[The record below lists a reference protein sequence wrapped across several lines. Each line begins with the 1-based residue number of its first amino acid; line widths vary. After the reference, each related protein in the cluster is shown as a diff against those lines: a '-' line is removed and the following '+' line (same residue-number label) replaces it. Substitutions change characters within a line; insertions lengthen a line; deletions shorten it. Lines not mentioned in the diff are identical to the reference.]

1 MVMDEIKMKTGL
13 VLEGGAM
20 RGLFSAGVMDVLM
33 EHQIAFDGAIGVSAG
48 AAFGC
53 NYKSRQ
59 PGRVIRYNT
68 EYARD
73 PRYCSLR
80 SLFKTGDLFGADFC
94 YHELPN
100 KLDPF
105 DTEAFQQNPM
115 EFYVVCTDVLTGE
128 AVYQKC
134 GIADDECFEWL
145 RASASMPLVS
155 RTVEIGGRRML
166 DGGIADSIP
175 LRYFEQIGYNK
186 ILVILT
192 QPEGYRKKKNKA
204 LPLIRLSF
212 RQYPKMVEALEKRHK
227 KYNDTLAYV
236 KKREREGAVLVLRPQ
251 DSLSIGRVEHN
262 PERIRQVYDC
272 GRKVALQS
280 LEQIEAFLR

>member
-1 MVMDEIKMKTGL
+1 MKTGL

-204 LPLIRLSF
+204 LPLIRLNF
-212 RQYPKMVEALEKRHK
+212 RQYPKMVEALEKRHE

-251 DSLSIGRVEHN
+251 DSLSIGRIEHN
-262 PERIRQVYDC
+262 PERMRQVYDC

>member
-1 MVMDEIKMKTGL
+1 MDEVKMKTGL

-262 PERIRQVYDC
+262 SERMRQVYDC

>member
-1 MVMDEIKMKTGL
+1 MKTGL

-204 LPLIRLSF
+204 LPLIRLNF
-212 RQYPKMVEALEKRHK
+212 RQYPKMVEALEKRHE

-262 PERIRQVYDC
+262 PERMRQVYDC

>member
-1 MVMDEIKMKTGL
+1 MDEVKMKTGL

-262 PERIRQVYDC
+262 PERMRQVYDC

>member
-1 MVMDEIKMKTGL
+1 MKTGL

-212 RQYPKMVEALEKRHK
+212 RQYPKMVEALEKHHK

-262 PERIRQVYDC
+262 PERMRQVYDC

>member
-1 MVMDEIKMKTGL
+1 MKTGL

-212 RQYPKMVEALEKRHK
+212 RQYPKMVEALEKRHE

-262 PERIRQVYDC
+262 PERMRQVYDC

>member
-1 MVMDEIKMKTGL
+1 MKTGL

-204 LPLIRLSF
+204 LPLIRLSL
-212 RQYPKMVEALEKRHK
+212 RQYPKMVEALEKRHE

-262 PERIRQVYDC
+262 PERMRQVYDC

>member
-1 MVMDEIKMKTGL
+1 MKTGL

-59 PGRVIRYNT
+59 PGRVIRYNI

-262 PERIRQVYDC
+262 PERMRRVYDC

>member
-1 MVMDEIKMKTGL
+1 MKTGL

-192 QPEGYRKKKNKA
+192 QQEGYRKKKNKA

-262 PERIRQVYDC
+262 PERMRQVYDC

>member
-1 MVMDEIKMKTGL
+1 MKTGL
-13 VLEGGAM
+13 VLEDT
-20 RGLFSAGVMDVLM
+20 RSRVLFSAGVMDVLM

-262 PERIRQVYDC
+262 PERMRQVYDC

>member
-1 MVMDEIKMKTGL
+1 MKTGL

-155 RTVEIGGRRML
+155 RTVEIGGRQML

-204 LPLIRLSF
+204 LPLIRLNF

-262 PERIRQVYDC
+262 PERMRQVYDC

>member
-1 MVMDEIKMKTGL
+1 M
-13 VLEGGAM
+13 
-20 RGLFSAGVMDVLM
+20 
-33 EHQIAFDGAIGVSAG
+33 
-48 AAFGC
+48 
-53 NYKSRQ
+53 
-59 PGRVIRYNT
+59 
-68 EYARD
+68 
-73 PRYCSLR
+73 
-80 SLFKTGDLFGADFC
+80 
-94 YHELPN
+94 
-100 KLDPF
+100 
-105 DTEAFQQNPM
+105 
-115 EFYVVCTDVLTGE
+115 
-128 AVYQKC
+128 
-134 GIADDECFEWL
+134 
-145 RASASMPLVS
+145 
-155 RTVEIGGRRML
+155 
-166 DGGIADSIP
+166 ADSIP

-251 DSLSIGRVEHN
+251 DSLSIGRIEHN
-262 PERIRQVYDC
+262 PERMRQVYDC

>member
-1 MVMDEIKMKTGL
+1 MKTGL

-48 AAFGC
+48 AAFWC

-204 LPLIRLSF
+204 LPLIRLNF

-262 PERIRQVYDC
+262 PERMRQVYDC

>member
-1 MVMDEIKMKTGL
+1 MKTGL

-134 GIADDECFEWL
+134 DIADDEYFEWL

-262 PERIRQVYDC
+262 PERMRQVYDC

>member
-1 MVMDEIKMKTGL
+1 MKTGL

-262 PERIRQVYDC
+262 PERMCQVYDC

>member
-1 MVMDEIKMKTGL
+1 MDEVKMKTGL

-204 LPLIRLSF
+204 LPLIRLNF

-262 PERIRQVYDC
+262 PERMRQVYDC

>member
-1 MVMDEIKMKTGL
+1 MKTGL

-212 RQYPKMVEALEKRHK
+212 RQYPKMVEALEKRHE

-251 DSLSIGRVEHN
+251 DSLSIGRIEHN
-262 PERIRQVYDC
+262 PERMRQVYDC

>member
-1 MVMDEIKMKTGL
+1 MKTGL

-100 KLDPF
+100 KLYPF

-262 PERIRQVYDC
+262 PERMRQVYDC

>member
-1 MVMDEIKMKTGL
+1 MKTGL

-251 DSLSIGRVEHN
+251 DSLSIGRVEPN
-262 PERIRQVYDC
+262 PERMRQVYDC

>member
-1 MVMDEIKMKTGL
+1 MDEVKMKTGL

-134 GIADDECFEWL
+134 GIADDEYFEWL

-262 PERIRQVYDC
+262 PERMRQVYDC

>member
-1 MVMDEIKMKTGL
+1 MKTGL

-175 LRYFEQIGYNK
+175 LRYFEQIGYKK

-262 PERIRQVYDC
+262 PERMRQVYDC

>member
-1 MVMDEIKMKTGL
+1 MDEVKMKTGL

-134 GIADDECFEWL
+134 GIAADECFDWL
-145 RASASMPLVS
+145 RASASMALVS

-262 PERIRQVYDC
+262 PERMRQVYDC

>member
-1 MVMDEIKMKTGL
+1 MKTGL

-134 GIADDECFEWL
+134 GIADDECFE
-145 RASASMPLVS
+145 
-155 RTVEIGGRRML
+155 
-166 DGGIADSIP
+166 
-175 LRYFEQIGYNK
+175 
-186 ILVILT
+186 
-192 QPEGYRKKKNKA
+192 
-204 LPLIRLSF
+204 
-212 RQYPKMVEALEKRHK
+212 
-227 KYNDTLAYV
+227 
-236 KKREREGAVLVLRPQ
+236 
-251 DSLSIGRVEHN
+251 
-262 PERIRQVYDC
+262 
-272 GRKVALQS
+272 
-280 LEQIEAFLR
+280 

>member
-1 MVMDEIKMKTGL
+1 MDEVKMKTGL

-105 DTEAFQQNPM
+105 DTDAFQQNPM

-262 PERIRQVYDC
+262 PERMRQVYDC

>member
-1 MVMDEIKMKTGL
+1 MKTGL

-134 GIADDECFEWL
+134 GIADDEYFEWL

-262 PERIRQVYDC
+262 PERMRQVYDC

>member
-1 MVMDEIKMKTGL
+1 MDEVKMKTGL

-155 RTVEIGGRRML
+155 RTVEIGGRQML

-262 PERIRQVYDC
+262 PERMRQVYDC

>member
-1 MVMDEIKMKTGL
+1 MKTGL

-204 LPLIRLSF
+204 LPLIRLSL

-262 PERIRQVYDC
+262 PERMRQVYDC

>member
-1 MVMDEIKMKTGL
+1 MEMIKTGI
-13 VLEGGAM
+13 VVEGGAM
-20 RGLFSAGVMDVLM
+20 RGIYGAGVLDVLL
-33 EHQIAFDGAIGVSAG
+33 EKNIHADGLIGVSAG
-48 AAFGC
+48 AIHGC
-53 NYKSRQ
+53 SFVSEQK
-59 PGRVIRYNT
+59 GRSIRYNLK
-68 EYARD
+68 YCRD
-73 PRYCSLR
+73 PRYMSFQSLIR
-80 SLFKTGDLFGADFC
+80 TGDMFGKDFC

-262 PERIRQVYDC
+262 PERMRQVYDC